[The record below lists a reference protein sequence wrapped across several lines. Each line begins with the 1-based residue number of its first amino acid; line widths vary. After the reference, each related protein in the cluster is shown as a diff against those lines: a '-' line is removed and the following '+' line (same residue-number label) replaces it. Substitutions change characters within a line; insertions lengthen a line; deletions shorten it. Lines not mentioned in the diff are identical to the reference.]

1 VRDEVVDLVEDWS
14 GRTEINRDRFIG
26 WLGFSRGKYFAW
38 RERYGKVNEHN
49 GKVPRDAWLLPEER
63 QAIIDYFERH
73 PGEGYRRLTYMM
85 MDDDA
90 VYASPASVYRVL
102 RNAGLLDR
110 WNRSP
115 SKKGR
120 GFEQPLAAHAHWH
133 VDIAYINLA
142 STFYYMCTLL
152 DGHSRLV
159 IHWEI
164 REAMKEEDIEC
175 IIQRAR
181 EKFPGQKPRIISDNG
196 PQFIAK
202 DFKEFIRVSG
212 MSHVRTSPFYPQSNG
227 KLERYHRTIKSDAI
241 RLSPPSSLEEA
252 RRLVEKFVA
261 HYNNERLHSA
271 IGYIAPCDYIAG
283 RAPAIQAERDRKLE
297 AARAVRAR
305 RRENERREIEA
316 LARQH
321 EATLAVPL
329 SALFSLTTASTM
341 SETEALTESRSR

>member
-1 VRDEVVDLVEDWS
+1 MGELLERVFDLPHQ
-14 GRTEINRDRFIG
+14 
-26 WLGFSRGKYFAW
+26 L
-38 RERYGKVNEHN
+38 H
-49 GKVPRDAWLLPEER
+49 
-63 QAIIDYFERH
+63 
-73 PGEGYRRLTYMM
+73 LT
-85 MDDDA
+85 A
-90 VYASPASVYRVL
+90 L
-102 RNAGLLDR
+102 
-110 WNRSP
+110 
-115 SKKGR
+115 
-120 GFEQPLAAHAHWH
+120 
-133 VDIAYINLA
+133 
-142 STFYYMCTLL
+142 
-152 DGHSRLV
+152 
-159 IHWEI
+159 
-164 REAMKEEDIEC
+164 
-175 IIQRAR
+175 
-181 EKFPGQKPRIISDNG
+181 
-196 PQFIAK
+196 
-202 DFKEFIRVSG
+202 
-212 MSHVRTSPFYPQSNG
+212 SNG